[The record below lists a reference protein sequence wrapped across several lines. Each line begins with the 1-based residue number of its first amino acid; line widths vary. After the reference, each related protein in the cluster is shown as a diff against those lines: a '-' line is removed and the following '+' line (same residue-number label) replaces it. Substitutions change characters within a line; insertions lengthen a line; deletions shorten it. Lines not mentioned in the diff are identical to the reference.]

1 MLLIFLFIYIKN
13 ELKKINNKNKIYLNF
28 YIMDLI
34 NINLYIDINNEIFK
48 KKLKKW
54 IEKLNKDD
62 KDEGIVYSYIKENMN
77 KYNKITIFNTFTTYY
92 KNDDGMNDMFL
103 YKIYDLIKIE
113 DFFLRVY
120 TSYKY
125 KTSLKTLSFIFY
137 FAKIKNFNIKILDK
151 LVEIIKGKDLI
162 IDYYFYWGFMIDK
175 KYSIPLV
182 NKLINYIIDN
192 KLDCDEYK
200 ILKKNIET
208 CLEYFGDENL
218 ETINEMLKNK
228 K

>member
-1 MLLIFLFIYIKN
+1 
-13 ELKKINNKNKIYLNF
+13 
-28 YIMDLI
+28 MDLI

-62 KDEGIVYSYIKENMN
+62 KDEEIVYSYIKENMN

-182 NKLINYIIDN
+182 NKLINYVIDN

>member
-1 MLLIFLFIYIKN
+1 
-13 ELKKINNKNKIYLNF
+13 
-28 YIMDLI
+28 MDLI

-62 KDEGIVYSYIKENMN
+62 KDEEIVYSYINENMN

-182 NKLINYIIDN
+182 NKLINYVRDN
-192 KLDCDEYK
+192 KLDCEEYK
-200 ILKKNIET
+200 ILKKNIEI

-218 ETINEMLKNK
+218 EKINEMLKNK

>member
-1 MLLIFLFIYIKN
+1 
-13 ELKKINNKNKIYLNF
+13 
-28 YIMDLI
+28 MDLI

-62 KDEGIVYSYIKENMN
+62 KDEEIVYSYINENMN

-182 NKLINYIIDN
+182 NKLINYVRDN

-200 ILKKNIET
+200 ILKKNIEI

-218 ETINEMLKNK
+218 EKINEMLKNK

>member
-1 MLLIFLFIYIKN
+1 
-13 ELKKINNKNKIYLNF
+13 
-28 YIMDLI
+28 MDLI

-182 NKLINYIIDN
+182 NKLINYVIDN

>member
-1 MLLIFLFIYIKN
+1 
-13 ELKKINNKNKIYLNF
+13 
-28 YIMDLI
+28 MDLI
-34 NINLYIDINNEIFK
+34 NINLYIDINNEILK

-54 IEKLNKDD
+54 IENLNKDD
-62 KDEGIVYSYIKENMN
+62 KDEEIIYSYIKENMN

-92 KNDDGMNDMFL
+92 KNDDGMNDIFL

-182 NKLINYIIDN
+182 NKLINYVRDN
-192 KLDCDEYK
+192 KLDCEEYK
-200 ILKKNIET
+200 ILKKNIEI

-218 ETINEMLKNK
+218 EKINEMLKNK

>member
-1 MLLIFLFIYIKN
+1 
-13 ELKKINNKNKIYLNF
+13 
-28 YIMDLI
+28 MDLI

-120 TSYKY
+120 ISYKY

-182 NKLINYIIDN
+182 NKLINYVIDN

>member
-1 MLLIFLFIYIKN
+1 
-13 ELKKINNKNKIYLNF
+13 
-28 YIMDLI
+28 MDLI
-34 NINLYIDINNEIFK
+34 NINLYIDINNEILK

-54 IEKLNKDD
+54 IENLNKDD
-62 KDEGIVYSYIKENMN
+62 KDEEIIYSYIKENMN

-92 KNDDGMNDMFL
+92 KNDDGMNDIFL

-182 NKLINYIIDN
+182 NKLINYVIDN

>member
-1 MLLIFLFIYIKN
+1 
-13 ELKKINNKNKIYLNF
+13 
-28 YIMDLI
+28 MDLI

-182 NKLINYIIDN
+182 NKLINYVRDN

>member
-1 MLLIFLFIYIKN
+1 
-13 ELKKINNKNKIYLNF
+13 
-28 YIMDLI
+28 MDLI

-62 KDEGIVYSYIKENMN
+62 KDEEIVYSYIKENMN

-182 NKLINYIIDN
+182 NKLINYVRDN

-200 ILKKNIET
+200 ILKKNIEI
-208 CLEYFGDENL
+208 CLECFGDENL
-218 ETINEMLKNK
+218 EKINEMLKNK

>member
-1 MLLIFLFIYIKN
+1 
-13 ELKKINNKNKIYLNF
+13 
-28 YIMDLI
+28 MDLI

-182 NKLINYIIDN
+182 NKLINYVKDN

-208 CLEYFGDENL
+208 CLSYFGDENL
-218 ETINEMLKNK
+218 EIINKMLKNK

>member
-1 MLLIFLFIYIKN
+1 
-13 ELKKINNKNKIYLNF
+13 
-28 YIMDLI
+28 MDLI

-62 KDEGIVYSYIKENMN
+62 KDEEIVYSYIKENMN

-92 KNDDGMNDMFL
+92 KNDDGINDMFL
-103 YKIYDLIKIE
+103 NKIYDLIKIE

-182 NKLINYIIDN
+182 NKLINYVRDN

-200 ILKKNIET
+200 ILKKNIEI
-208 CLEYFGDENL
+208 CLECFGDENL
-218 ETINEMLKNK
+218 EKINEMLKNK

>member
-1 MLLIFLFIYIKN
+1 
-13 ELKKINNKNKIYLNF
+13 
-28 YIMDLI
+28 MDLI
-34 NINLYIDINNEIFK
+34 NINLYIDINIEILK

-54 IEKLNKDD
+54 IENLNKDD
-62 KDEGIVYSYIKENMN
+62 KDEEIIYSYIKENMN

-92 KNDDGMNDMFL
+92 KNDDGMNDIFL

-182 NKLINYIIDN
+182 NKLINYVRDN
-192 KLDCDEYK
+192 KLDCEEYK
-200 ILKKNIET
+200 ILKKNIEI

-218 ETINEMLKNK
+218 EKINEMLKNK

>member
-1 MLLIFLFIYIKN
+1 
-13 ELKKINNKNKIYLNF
+13 
-28 YIMDLI
+28 MDLI
-34 NINLYIDINNEIFK
+34 NINLYIDINNEILK

-54 IEKLNKDD
+54 IENLNKDD
-62 KDEGIVYSYIKENMN
+62 KDEEIIYSYIKENMN

-92 KNDDGMNDMFL
+92 KNDDGMNDIFL

-182 NKLINYIIDN
+182 NKLINYVRDN
-192 KLDCDEYK
+192 KLDCEEYK
-200 ILKKNIET
+200 ILKKNIEI

>member
-1 MLLIFLFIYIKN
+1 
-13 ELKKINNKNKIYLNF
+13 
-28 YIMDLI
+28 MDLI

-182 NKLINYIIDN
+182 NKLINYVIDN

-200 ILKKNIET
+200 ILKKNIEK